1 MIVKSAK
8 LACDT
13 FQPKWQKTVY
23 PNTEIKGGTDT
34 CRKTGMTVIV
44 ITHNQAL
51 TAMADRVIKIKNGK
65 VESMHANPA
74 PADVMSLEW

>member
-34 CRKTGMTVIV
+34 ETDPPPQLLAKTTLYKI
-44 ITHNQAL
+44 L
-51 TAMADRVIKIKNGK
+51 DIKNGAI
-65 VESMHANPA
+65 VFNNVSP
-74 PADVMSLEW
+74 L

>member
-1 MIVKSAK
+1 MFGEGVIVKSAK

-34 CRKTGMTVIV
+34 ETDPPPQLLAKTTLYKI
-44 ITHNQAL
+44 L
-51 TAMADRVIKIKNGK
+51 DIKNGDI
-65 VESMHANPA
+65 VFNNVSP
-74 PADVMSLEW
+74 L

>member
-34 CRKTGMTVIV
+34 ETDPPPQLLAKTTLYKIWQLYLVYI
-44 ITHNQAL
+44 N
-51 TAMADRVIKIKNGK
+51 IKKIHVYDYNI
-65 VESMHANPA
+65 
-74 PADVMSLEW
+74 

>member
-34 CRKTGMTVIV
+34 ETDPPPQLLAKTT
-44 ITHNQAL
+44 L
-51 TAMADRVIKIKNGK
+51 YKILDISK
-65 VESMHANPA
+65 
-74 PADVMSLEW
+74 